1 MIFIFATLKTFKF
14 LKFTMRNLHFKNMI
28 IESLQNEK
36 IKNLNRLITDNRF
49 RKKSGVFVVEGK
61 QENERAL
68 QFGFE
73 NVEFFICESIFG
85 INHPDGK
92 IHFVSSQVY
101 EKLAYRGTS
110 EGIIGI
116 YKAKEFDLKNYQPKD
131 NASVI
136 VVESVE
142 KPGNLGAI
150 LRSCEAFGID
160 ALIVTDSRV
169 DFYNPNVLRS
179 SVGCFFGMNV
189 FSATNEETLSF
200 LQENSFKIYTTYM
213 DETAEDLYK
222 KNFNEKS
229 ALFFGTEHSG
239 LSDFWLHKG
248 ENILIPMSGTIDSLN
263 LSNAVAISCYEIL
276 RQKLTK

>member
-1 MIFIFATLKTFKF
+1 MT
-14 LKFTMRNLHFKNMI
+14 

-73 NVEFFICESIFG
+73 NIEFYICENIFG
-85 INHPDGK
+85 INHPEGK

-101 EKLAYRGTS
+101 EKLAYRGSS

-116 YKAKEFDLKNYQPKD
+116 YKTKEFNLNEFSPEE

-160 ALIVTDSRV
+160 ALIVTDTKV

-189 FSATNEETLSF
+189 FSASNEETLAF
-200 LQENSFKIYTTYM
+200 LQKNNFKIYTTFM
-213 DETAEDLYK
+213 DESAEDLYQ
-222 KNFNEKS
+222 KNFSEKS

-239 LSDFWLHKG
+239 LSDFWLNKG
-248 ENILIPMSGTIDSLN
+248 ENILIPMAGTIDSLN
-263 LSNAVAISCYEIL
+263 LSNAVAITCYEIL
-276 RQKLTK
+276 RQKLNK

>member
-1 MIFIFATLKTFKF
+1 
-14 LKFTMRNLHFKNMI
+14 MI

-73 NVEFFICESIFG
+73 NIEFYICENIFG
-85 INHPDGK
+85 INHPEGK

-101 EKLAYRGTS
+101 EKLAYRGSS

-116 YKAKEFDLKNYQPKD
+116 YKTKEFNLNEFSPKE
-131 NASVI
+131 NASII

-150 LRSCEAFGID
+150 LRSCEAFGIN
-160 ALIVTDSRV
+160 ALIVTDTKV

-189 FSATNEETLSF
+189 FSASNEETLAF
-200 LQENSFKIYTTYM
+200 LQKNNFKIYTTFM
-213 DETAEDLYK
+213 DESAEDLYK
-222 KNFNEKS
+222 KNFTEKS

-239 LSDFWLHKG
+239 LSDFWLNKG
-248 ENILIPMSGTIDSLN
+248 ENILIPMAGTIDSLN
-263 LSNAVAISCYEIL
+263 LSNAVAIACYEIL
-276 RQKLTK
+276 RQKLEK

>member
-1 MIFIFATLKTFKF
+1 
-14 LKFTMRNLHFKNMI
+14 MI

-49 RKKSGVFVVEGK
+49 RKKSGIFVVEGK

-73 NVEFFICESIFG
+73 NIEFYICENIFG
-85 INHPDGK
+85 INHPEGK

-101 EKLAYRGTS
+101 EKIAYRGSS

-116 YKAKEFDLKNYQPKD
+116 YKTKEFNLNEFSPKE
-131 NASVI
+131 NASII

-160 ALIVTDSRV
+160 ALIVTDTKV

-189 FSATNEETLSF
+189 FSASNEETLAF
-200 LQENSFKIYTTYM
+200 LQKNNFKIYTTFM
-213 DETAEDLYK
+213 DESAEDLYK
-222 KNFNEKS
+222 KNFTEKS

-239 LSDFWLHKG
+239 LSDFWLNKG
-248 ENILIPMSGTIDSLN
+248 ENILIPMAGTIDSLN
-263 LSNAVAISCYEIL
+263 LSNAVAIACYEIL
-276 RQKLTK
+276 RQKLNK

>member
-1 MIFIFATLKTFKF
+1 MT
-14 LKFTMRNLHFKNMI
+14 

-73 NVEFFICESIFG
+73 NIEFYICENIFG
-85 INHPDGK
+85 INHPKGK
-92 IHFVSSQVY
+92 IYFVSSQVY
-101 EKLAYRGTS
+101 EKLAYRGSS

-116 YKAKEFDLKNYQPKD
+116 YKTKEFNLNEFSPEE

-160 ALIVTDSRV
+160 ALIVTDTKV

-189 FSATNEETLSF
+189 FSASNEETLAF
-200 LQENSFKIYTTYM
+200 LQKNNFKIYTTFM
-213 DETAEDLYK
+213 DESAEDLYK
-222 KNFNEKS
+222 KNFTEKS

-239 LSDFWLHKG
+239 LSDFWLNKG
-248 ENILIPMSGTIDSLN
+248 ENILIPMAGTIDSLN
-263 LSNAVAISCYEIL
+263 LSNAVAITCYEIL
-276 RQKLTK
+276 RQKLNK

>member
-1 MIFIFATLKTFKF
+1 
-14 LKFTMRNLHFKNMI
+14 MI

-49 RKKSGVFVVEGK
+49 RKKSGIFVVEGK
-61 QENERAL
+61 QENERAI

-73 NVEFFICESIFG
+73 NIEFYICENIFG
-85 INHPDGK
+85 INHPEGK

-101 EKLAYRGTS
+101 EKIAYRGSS

-116 YKAKEFDLKNYQPKD
+116 YKTKEFNLNKFSPKE

-160 ALIVTDSRV
+160 ALIITDTKV

-189 FSATNEETLSF
+189 FSASNEETLAF
-200 LQENSFKIYTTYM
+200 LQKNNFKIYTTFM
-213 DETAEDLYK
+213 DESAEDLYK
-222 KNFNEKS
+222 KNFTEKS

-239 LSDFWLHKG
+239 LSDFWLNKG

-263 LSNAVAISCYEIL
+263 LSNAVAIACYEIL
-276 RQKLTK
+276 RQKLNK

>member
-1 MIFIFATLKTFKF
+1 MT
-14 LKFTMRNLHFKNMI
+14 

-49 RKKSGVFVVEGK
+49 RKKSGIFVVEGK
-61 QENERAL
+61 QENKRAL

-73 NVEFFICESIFG
+73 NIEFYICENIFG
-85 INHPDGK
+85 INHPEGK
-92 IHFVSSQVY
+92 IYFVSSQVY
-101 EKLAYRGTS
+101 EKLAYRGSS

-116 YKAKEFDLKNYQPKD
+116 YKTKEFNLNEFSLEE

-160 ALIVTDSRV
+160 ALIVTDTKV

-189 FSATNEETLSF
+189 FSASNEETLAF
-200 LQENSFKIYTTYM
+200 LQKNNFKIYTTFM
-213 DETAEDLYK
+213 DESAEDLYK
-222 KNFNEKS
+222 KNFTEKS

-239 LSDFWLHKG
+239 LSDFWLNKG

-263 LSNAVAISCYEIL
+263 LSNAVAIACYEIL
-276 RQKLTK
+276 RQKLNK

>member
-1 MIFIFATLKTFKF
+1 MT
-14 LKFTMRNLHFKNMI
+14 

-73 NVEFFICESIFG
+73 NIEFYICENIFG
-85 INHPDGK
+85 INHPEGK

-101 EKLAYRGTS
+101 EKLAYRGSS

-116 YKAKEFDLKNYQPKD
+116 YKTKEFNLNEFSPKE
-131 NASVI
+131 NASII

-150 LRSCEAFGID
+150 LRSCEAFGIN
-160 ALIVTDSRV
+160 ALIVTDTKV

-189 FSATNEETLSF
+189 FSASNEETLAF
-200 LQENSFKIYTTYM
+200 LQKNNFKIYTTFM
-213 DETAEDLYK
+213 DESAEDLYK
-222 KNFNEKS
+222 KNFTEKS

-239 LSDFWLHKG
+239 LSDFWLNKG
-248 ENILIPMSGTIDSLN
+248 ENILIPMAGTIDSLN
-263 LSNAVAISCYEIL
+263 LSNAVAIACYEIL
-276 RQKLTK
+276 RQKLNK

>member
-1 MIFIFATLKTFKF
+1 
-14 LKFTMRNLHFKNMI
+14 MI

-73 NVEFFICESIFG
+73 NLEFFICESTFG

-160 ALIVTDSRV
+160 AS
-169 DFYNPNVLRS
+169 
-179 SVGCFFGMNV
+179 
-189 FSATNEETLSF
+189 
-200 LQENSFKIYTTYM
+200 
-213 DETAEDLYK
+213 
-222 KNFNEKS
+222 
-229 ALFFGTEHSG
+229 
-239 LSDFWLHKG
+239 
-248 ENILIPMSGTIDSLN
+248 
-263 LSNAVAISCYEIL
+263 IS
-276 RQKLTK
+276 

>member
-1 MIFIFATLKTFKF
+1 MT
-14 LKFTMRNLHFKNMI
+14 

-73 NVEFFICESIFG
+73 NIEFYICENIFG
-85 INHPDGK
+85 INHPEGK
-92 IHFVSSQVY
+92 IHYVSSQVY

-110 EGIIGI
+110 EGIVGI
-116 YKAKEFDLKNYQPKD
+116 YKTKEFNLNEFSPEE

-160 ALIVTDSRV
+160 ALIVTDTKV

-189 FSATNEETLSF
+189 FSASNEETLAF
-200 LQENSFKIYTTYM
+200 LQKNNFKIYTTFM
-213 DETAEDLYK
+213 DESAEDLYQ
-222 KNFNEKS
+222 KNFTEKS

-239 LSDFWLHKG
+239 LSDFWLNKG
-248 ENILIPMSGTIDSLN
+248 ENILIPMAGTIDSLN
-263 LSNAVAISCYEIL
+263 LSNAVAIACYEIL
-276 RQKLTK
+276 RQKLNK

>member
-1 MIFIFATLKTFKF
+1 
-14 LKFTMRNLHFKNMI
+14 MI

-49 RKKSGVFVVEGK
+49 RKKSGIFVVEGK

-73 NVEFFICESIFG
+73 NIEFYICENIFG
-85 INHPDGK
+85 INHPEGK

-101 EKLAYRGTS
+101 EKLAYRGSS

-116 YKAKEFDLKNYQPKD
+116 YKTKEFNLNEFSPEE

-160 ALIVTDSRV
+160 ALIVTDTKV

-189 FSATNEETLSF
+189 FSASNEETLAF
-200 LQENSFKIYTTYM
+200 LQKNNFKIYTTFM
-213 DETAEDLYK
+213 DESAEDLYQ
-222 KNFNEKS
+222 KNFTEKS

-239 LSDFWLHKG
+239 LSDFWLNKG
-248 ENILIPMSGTIDSLN
+248 ENILIPMAGTIDSLN
-263 LSNAVAISCYEIL
+263 LSNAVAIACYEIL
-276 RQKLTK
+276 RQKLNK

>member
-1 MIFIFATLKTFKF
+1 MT
-14 LKFTMRNLHFKNMI
+14 

-36 IKNLNRLITDNRF
+36 IKNMNRLITDNRF

-73 NVEFFICESIFG
+73 NIEFYICENIFG
-85 INHPDGK
+85 INHPEGK

-101 EKLAYRGTS
+101 EKLAYRGSS

-116 YKAKEFDLKNYQPKD
+116 YKTKEFNLNEFSPKE
-131 NASVI
+131 NASII

-150 LRSCEAFGID
+150 LRSCEAFGIN
-160 ALIVTDSRV
+160 ALIVTDTKV

-189 FSATNEETLSF
+189 FSASNEETLAF
-200 LQENSFKIYTTYM
+200 LQKNNFKIYTTFM
-213 DETAEDLYK
+213 DENAEDLYQ
-222 KNFNEKS
+222 KNFTEKS

-239 LSDFWLHKG
+239 LSDFWLNKG

-263 LSNAVAISCYEIL
+263 LSNAVAIACYEIL
-276 RQKLTK
+276 RQKLEK